1 MTIVCMDV
9 ELSDHSARI
18 ADRHHIGRDDLSH
31 YRAGTD
37 GHIIPDRYSRQDS
50 DASSDPDIVSD
61 GDRFRPL
68 VTRVPFDRIS
78 AVACRIYAYIR
89 PDKKSSPM
97 VTFASS
103 SDIGSK
109 RLNVFPSLSITSSNI
124 AAGLTHMPRS
134 PYMA

>member
-18 ADRHHIGRDDLSH
+18 ADRHHIGRDVLSH
-31 YRAGTD
+31 YRAGT
-37 GHIIPDRYSRQDS
+37 
-50 DASSDPDIVSD
+50 D

-78 AVACRIYAYIR
+78 AVACRIYAYI
-89 PDKKSSPM
+89 

-124 AAGLTHMPRS
+124 AAALTHMP
-134 PYMA
+134 

>member
-18 ADRHHIGRDDLSH
+18 ADRHHIGRDVLSH

-78 AVACRIYAYIR
+78 AVACRIYAYI
-89 PDKKSSPM
+89 

-109 RLNVFPSLSITSSNI
+109 RLNVFPSISITSSNI
-124 AAGLTHMPRS
+124 AAGLPHMP
-134 PYMA
+134 